1 MLVLLISF
9 IRKTNLFRNY
19 CTRTIIPLLQMWP
32 PGTNQLSSLFQCTL
46 GSAYSPLSFSSP
58 VGLNSVRS
66 LGCHLLVF
74 GITQLLPAVRPAVF
88 VCVVCDGKVSDP
100 LVCWGPLHLLSFRS
114 LFLASGKDCG
124 CRAVVVIGMSVSKES
139 VMSTSWFGTV
149 PHSFFFAVPV
159 SLSPPVLSQPLSWN
173 QGSKNIRFSKDQLL
187 DLYYGQL

>member
-1 MLVLLISF
+1 
-9 IRKTNLFRNY
+9 
-19 CTRTIIPLLQMWP
+19 MWP
-32 PGTNQLSSLFQCTL
+32 PGTIQLSSLFQCTL

-149 PHSFFFAVPV
+149 PHSFFLLFLSAFLLLSSLNPLAEIRAVKISGSQRISYWICIMV
-159 SLSPPVLSQPLSWN
+159 SSRVSAFWAVNWGESLN
-173 QGSKNIRFSKDQLL
+173 QVVCCN
-187 DLYYGQL
+187 